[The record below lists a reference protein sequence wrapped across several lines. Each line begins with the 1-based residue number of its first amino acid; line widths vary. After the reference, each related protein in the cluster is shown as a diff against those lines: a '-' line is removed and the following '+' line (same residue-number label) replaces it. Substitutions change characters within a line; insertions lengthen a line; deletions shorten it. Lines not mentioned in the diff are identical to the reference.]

1 MGRSGVADGELIGLV
16 ATVALLGIGIGAIG
30 TLVVRRGRDDLD
42 RRRTLGE
49 AWERWLAA
57 RWSLSRTSGS
67 LVVAFRALALTVS
80 TDRFFQLRQNEAQ
93 RTRDAW
99 CAAMTKLEQAEAVLV
114 VRDSPAVDHEALRF
128 LAPVSPADLQNAID
142 GSANDFLVLKTRLRD
157 EQRRA
162 IEVARCAVARA
173 EPEGGLCW
181 TSLAW
186 ALRFIGAIA
195 DRWAEAPKRR

>member
-1 MGRSGVADGELIGLV
+1 MAGGELIGLV

-30 TLVVRRGRDDLD
+30 TLVIRRTKDDLD

-49 AWERWLAA
+49 AWELWLAA

-67 LVVAFRALALTVS
+67 LVAAFRALALTAP

-99 CAAMTKLEQAEAVLV
+99 CAAMTKLEQAEAALV
-114 VRDSPAVDHEALRF
+114 VRDASAVDHEALRF
-128 LAPVSPADLQNAID
+128 FDPVSPADLQHAID
-142 GSANDFLVLKTRLRD
+142 GSPNDFLELKTRLRD

-162 IEVARCAVARA
+162 IEVAQCAVSRA
-173 EPEGGLCW
+173 EPEGGFCR
-181 TSLAW
+181 TSLVR